1 MSSAPRLFL
10 SALTREFGPARQR
23 VANILIRP
31 GYAPVWEGIFGV
43 EPGNLRPILRA
54 NRDDCRGSSNRSV
67 KTTAPSRRPL
77 DAQPCRLCEQ
87 QKVLSRTTHGRRPRF
102 LERSP

>member
-54 NRDDCRGSSNRSV
+54 NKDDCRGLIQQVGQNYGAEPPPTGRP
-67 KTTAPSRRPL
+67 TAPPLRAAESPFPDDPRPPPPL
-77 DAQPCRLCEQ
+77 P
-87 QKVLSRTTHGRRPRF
+87 
-102 LERSP
+102 